1 MKDVGFTSDVFNL
14 LYETKQSHLRLCWA
28 RKTLTWSIF
37 FFFFLLKKFMG
48 PSLLSRSFFLIK
60 AHSGE
65 LTNPDSETIDD
76 LLASIEPQQLKSLV
90 NKAADEVLGNFKVCQ
105 VFCISCFFFLLGQL
119 QNTPPILKFCLI
131 SATLPPSRICVVVN
145 SVQLC
150 AFNVREFPLSFSVCL
165 FTFQAEDR
173 KSVV

>member
-1 MKDVGFTSDVFNL
+1 MKDVGFTHDVFNL
-14 LYETKQSHLRLCWA
+14 LSETKQSHLRLCWA

-37 FFFFLLKKFMG
+37 FYFLLKKFMG
-48 PSLLSRSFFLIK
+48 PSLLSRFFFLIK

-105 VFCISCFFFLLGQL
+105 VFCINCFFFPVGAATEY
-119 QNTPPILKFCLI
+119 TPNFKILPHLSDF
-131 SATLPPSRICVVVN
+131 AT
-145 SVQLC
+145 
-150 AFNVREFPLSFSVCL
+150 
-165 FTFQAEDR
+165 
-173 KSVV
+173 

>member
-1 MKDVGFTSDVFNL
+1 MLGQEDP
-14 LYETKQSHLRLCWA
+14 Y
-28 RKTLTWSIF
+28 SIHF
-37 FFFFLLKKFMG
+37 FFYFLLKKLMG
-48 PSLLSRSFFLIK
+48 PSLLSRFFFLIK

-90 NKAADEVLGNFKVCQ
+90 NKAADEVLENFKVCQ
-105 VFCISCFFFLLGQL
+105 VVFFFLLGQL

-150 AFNVREFPLSFSVCL
+150 AFQCSTISSLFFCLSFYFSG
-165 FTFQAEDR
+165 
-173 KSVV
+173 

>member
-1 MKDVGFTSDVFNL
+1 MKDVGFTHDVFNL

-28 RKTLTWSIF
+28 RQTLTRSIF
-37 FFFFLLKKFMG
+37 FYFFLKKFMG
-48 PSLLSRSFFLIK
+48 PSLLSRFFFLIK

-105 VFCISCFFFLLGQL
+105 VFCINCFFFLLGQL

-131 SATLPPSRICVVVN
+131 SATLPPSRIRVVVN

-150 AFNVREFPLSFSVCL
+150 AFQCSTISSLFFCLSFYFSG
-165 FTFQAEDR
+165 
-173 KSVV
+173 